1 MCAMFESCRAK
12 SCIYTFLEIK
22 LKVKKKK
29 LKYILLPFWRKLKDN
44 ISLVT

>member
-1 MCAMFESCRAK
+1 MFESCRAK

-22 LKVKKKK
+22 LKVEK
-29 LKYILLPFWRKLKDN
+29 LKYILLPFWRKFKQN